1 MRMAPKI
8 KLRLS
13 LIWAVV
19 LLMLFGCS
27 TMFKTPEGIEA
38 DKVELEIS
46 RMNYFGASGVAFT
59 PDARRVA
66 IGTRDMIWI
75 VDTETSETT
84 DRISHLKEARFGGN
98 KSLQF
103 IDNNRLAIGADG
115 VIIIWD
121 LKERRVT
128 HRLRL
133 TSRML
138 SPRAIVLSEAAQ
150 MLAFS
155 TGASGNPVKV
165 VQIDQHGF
173 DSVREVPGFEGI
185 PSDLAFSRDGR
196 YLAAAGDSKNVSIR
210 EIATGELAG
219 ELPTEGFV
227 TELELFGERQLLVA
241 GADIVFWTFMGE
253 EELTEIGNPTLQGQY
268 GKQVTTRVA
277 GRIAFGI
284 MLPLMFLGG
293 ALPSDY
299 EDLHYSLVSGVNVS
313 PQAWCG
319 RSTTISPDGKWLV
332 DVFPGIT
339 KEVIHVYDVKTGNV
353 ARKLNPRGDYSC
365 AAKFS
370 PNGKQFLITTEKVAR
385 LYETQT
391 WTYTDFK
398 LQ

>member
-8 KLRLS
+8 KLHLS
-13 LIWAVV
+13 LFWAVV

-27 TMFKTPEGIEA
+27 TMFKSPEGIEA

-84 DRISHLKEARFGGN
+84 ARISHLAEARFGGN

-103 IDNNRLAIGADG
+103 IDNERLAIGADG
-115 VIIIWD
+115 VIMIWD
-121 LKERRVT
+121 LKEGLVT

-133 TSRML
+133 TSGML
-138 SPRAIVLSEAAQ
+138 SPKAIVWSEAAQ

-155 TGASGNPVKV
+155 TGAAGNPVKI
-165 VQIDQHGF
+165 VQINKNGF
-173 DSVREVPGFEGI
+173 DSVREVPGFEGV
-185 PSDLAFSRDGR
+185 PSDLEFSRDGQ

-210 EIATGELAG
+210 KVANGELAG
-219 ELPTEGFV
+219 KLPTEGFV

-241 GADIVFWTFMGE
+241 GADIVFWTFMGD
-253 EELTEIGNPTLQGQY
+253 EELTEIDNPTLQGQY
-268 GKQVTTRVA
+268 SKQVTTRVA
-277 GRIAFGI
+277 GRIALGI
-284 MLPLMFLGG
+284 IWPLLFLGG
-293 ALPSDY
+293 AVPSDY
-299 EDLHYSLVSGVNVS
+299 EDVHYSLVSGVNVS
-313 PQAWCG
+313 PQVWCG

-339 KEVIHVYDVKTGNV
+339 KEVIRVYDVKTGNV

-370 PNGKQFLITTEKVAR
+370 PNGKQFLVTTEKVAR
-385 LYETQT
+385 LYETHT